1 MTAIDAPGRPEPDE
15 VAEEHGEPVLPS
27 HVRPG
32 DMVGLAVVGLRSRRT
47 RTLLT
52 AAGIAVGIAALVAVL
67 GISASSRADLLDR
80 LDALGTNRLQVQAGN
95 SVGGGSAALDDDAI
109 SMIRRIGPVESAS
122 GVTSVSGTVRRS
134 PYVDAGEGGGIGIE
148 ATDPGL
154 LRALGGSMAAGRF
167 LDGAGAKV
175 TTVVLGSDA
184 ATTLGVTDL
193 RGDPMVYLDDMWF
206 TVTGIMKPIPLFSN
220 LDSSAF
226 VDRTFAVDHLGAA
239 TAPQT
244 VYVVADPAAVDAVQ
258 AVLPATASPEEPTSV
273 EVSRP
278 TDAIAAKDAA
288 DSTLTALLLGLGSV
302 ALLVGAI
309 GIANVMVIAVLER
322 RTEIGVR
329 RALGATKRHIR
340 IQFLLESVLL
350 AGLGGVA
357 GVALGALVTLG
368 WTTFQGSATA
378 IPLAGVAAG
387 VGVSLLLGAVA
398 GLSPASRAARLDPAD
413 AIRPT

>member
-1 MTAIDAPGRPEPDE
+1 MSA
-15 VAEEHGEPVLPS
+15 VAAATEGTEHGAQGAAS
-27 HVRPG
+27 HVRPR
-32 DMVGLAVVGLRSRRT
+32 DMVGLAVVGLRARRT

-95 SVGGGSAALDDDAI
+95 SIGGGSASLTDDAVA
-109 SMIRRIGPVESAS
+109 MIRRITPVESVS
-122 GVTSVSGTVRRS
+122 GITAVSGTVRRS

-154 LRALGGSMAAGRF
+154 LRALGGSMATGRF
-167 LDGAGAKV
+167 LDGASARV
-175 TTVVLGSDA
+175 PTVVLGSDA
-184 ATTLGVTDL
+184 ATTLGITSL
-193 RGDPMVYLDDMWF
+193 EGDPMVYLDDTWF
-206 TVTGIMKPIPLFSN
+206 TVVGIMRPIPLFAN
-220 LDSSAF
+220 LDASVF
-226 VDRTFAVDHLGAA
+226 VDGTFAVDHLGAQ

-244 VYVVADPAAVDAVQ
+244 VFVVASPDQVDAVRN
-258 AVLPATASPEEPTSV
+258 VLPATASPEEPTAV

-302 ALLVGAI
+302 ALLGGGI
-309 GIANVMVIAVLER
+309 GVANVMVMGVWGGP
-322 RTEIGVR
+322 TGCGVR
-329 RALGATKRHIR
+329 RPPGAGGRHIR
-340 IQFLLESVLL
+340 LQFLLESVLL
-350 AGLGGVA
+350 AGLGGLGGVLLGSVVTVA
-357 GVALGALVTLG
+357 
-368 WTTFQGSATA
+368 WTRVQGSATA

-387 VGVSLLLGAVA
+387 VGISLVLGALA
-398 GLSPASRAARLDPAD
+398 GLSPAARAARLDPAD